1 MGAIRLERGKLQEK
15 KDREVREER
24 DTLER
29 DKDAHEAWPQM
40 HVGWNPS
47 STLHEATFT
56 LTSSWGTW
64 ESAKTKSRMQNE
76 GPERRRGGLVVC
88 ELPQDGGEMQLGL
101 IRVNEAMKT
110 ERFTSMGKV
119 KVQELKWRS
128 EGGRAWVERAG
139 EVMALRFGHS
149 NACISAK
156 K

>member
-1 MGAIRLERGKLQEK
+1 
-15 KDREVREER
+15 
-24 DTLER
+24 
-29 DKDAHEAWPQM
+29 M

-88 ELPQDGGEMQLGL
+88 HKTGEMLLGL
-101 IRVNEAMKT
+101 IRVTEAMKT
-110 ERFTSMGKV
+110 ERFTSAGKV

-128 EGGRAWVERAG
+128 EGGRAWVERSG
-139 EVMALRFGHS
+139 EVMALWFGHS
-149 NACISAK
+149 DV
-156 K
+156 